1 MKLRN
6 AIGLLLIAGM
16 FGAAQ
21 AQPAADSGGAAQAK
35 AEAKNACTAD
45 TPAAA
50 LDSFEKLGTT
60 VPDIRVAIRSRY
72 MAMDRPADLLLYR
85 PLAQAAAGGLPEL
98 PKLAY
103 RIVIVDWPLGRPK
116 RADNLLGKD
125 DVSTAEA
132 TQGDTGTDFRKT
144 ETKTVKTLLSFTPTL
159 LRDNSYEGPPWSR
172 TKLLVIGCAGPD
184 ASVPAAKAEL
194 EVPRSSTG
202 WSRFIAV
209 LFCALC
215 YIFATIGTYFVHRR
229 QRVEKVS
236 RKSGTNYATWLQ
248 HLNPVILTAGSNGL
262 GSATKLQVLFFS
274 LLVFGVV
281 TYIWLLTGHLTE
293 MSQTVLLLMGISGI
307 GATASAG
314 TELTKNRLDF
324 ENWSWLVN
332 SEWLP
337 KGGVAE
343 ENIAQWKDIV
353 TTGGEFDATRFQ
365 MITFS
370 LLVGGA
376 LLTAGADLMDLSS
389 FEIPSTL
396 LGILGLSQVVY
407 VGGKLTAPPAIS
419 DLNTQLQ
426 KLRKAESDLRDSL
439 SKVNSGSFVHT
450 TIPMVD
456 DPNVQAA
463 SAAFSH
469 YFAEWE
475 TAKTMFEATL
485 GRLVP
490 TSAEK
495 LRPPFDVA
503 DIVKPTPNALPDA
516 TRGTAYAQDLVASGG
531 VADYK
536 WAVVKGSL
544 SGLTLGT
551 VAGQTEV
558 GQIRGRT
565 PSAPG
570 EIRFT
575 MKVTDA
581 NGLSNS
587 REFVINVL

>member
-6 AIGLLLIAGM
+6 AIELLLIAGM

-21 AQPAADSGGAAQAK
+21 AESAADAGGATPAK

-50 LDSFEKLGTT
+50 LDAFEKLGNT
-60 VPDIRVAIRSRY
+60 VPDIRLAFRSSY
-72 MAMDRPADLLLYR
+72 MAMGRPADLLLYR
-85 PLAQAAAGGLPEL
+85 PPAQAASAGQPEL
-98 PKLAY
+98 PKLVY
-103 RIVIVDWPLGRPK
+103 RIVIVDWPLVGPK

-125 DVSTAEA
+125 DVSAAEA
-132 TQGDTGTDFRKT
+132 TQGDKGTDFRKT
-144 ETKTVKTLLSFTPTL
+144 ETKSVKTLLSFTPTL
-159 LRDNSYEGPPWSR
+159 LQDNGYEGPPWSR

-184 ASVPAAKAEL
+184 ASLPAAKAAL
-194 EVPRSSTG
+194 EVSRSSTG

-209 LFCALC
+209 VFCALC
-215 YIFATIGTYFVHRR
+215 YLFATIGTYFVHKR
-229 QRVEKVS
+229 QRIDKVG
-236 RKSGTNYATWLQ
+236 RKPGTNYATWLQ
-248 HLNPVILTAGSNGL
+248 HLNPVVLTAGSNGL

-281 TYIWLLTGHLTE
+281 TYIWLLTGHLIE

-324 ENWSWLVN
+324 ENWSWLVS

-396 LGILGLSQVVY
+396 LVILGLSQVVY
-407 VGGKLTAPPAIS
+407 VAGKLTAPPAIS

-426 KLRKAESDLRDSL
+426 KLRKAESDLREAL
-439 SKVNSGSFVHT
+439 SKVNSGAFIHT
-450 TIPMVD
+450 MIPMVD
-456 DPNVQAA
+456 DRNVQAA

-469 YFAEWE
+469 YYAEWE
-475 TAKTMFEATL
+475 TSKTMFEATL

-490 TSAEK
+490 TSAER
-495 LRPPFDVA
+495 LRPPFAVA

-516 TRGTAYAQDLVASGG
+516 KRGMAYAQDLVASGG

-536 WAVVKGSL
+536 WAVVNGSL
-544 SGLTLGT
+544 SSLTLGT
-551 VAGQTEV
+551 LAGQTEV
-558 GQIRGRT
+558 AQVRGT
-565 PSAPG
+565 PSSLG

-575 MKVTDA
+575 LNVADA

-587 REFVINVL
+587 REFVLNVK

>member
-1 MKLRN
+1 MNLRK
-6 AIGLLLIAGM
+6 AIKLLLIAGM

-21 AQPAADSGGAAQAK
+21 ADPAADAGVAAQAK

-45 TPAAA
+45 TPEAA
-50 LDSFEKLGTT
+50 LDAFEKLGNT
-60 VPDIRVAIRSRY
+60 VPDIRLAFRSRY
-72 MAMDRPADLLLYR
+72 MAMGRPADLLLYR
-85 PLAQAAAGGLPEL
+85 PPAQAAAAGQPEL

-103 RIVIVDWPLGRPK
+103 RIVIVDWPLAGTK

-125 DVSTAEA
+125 DVSAAEA
-132 TQGDTGTDFRKT
+132 TQGDKGTDFKKT
-144 ETKTVKTLLSFTPTL
+144 ETKSVKTLLSFTPTL
-159 LRDNSYEGPPWSR
+159 LQDNGYEGPPWSR

-184 ASVPAAKAEL
+184 ASLPAAKAEL
-194 EVPRSSTG
+194 AVSRSSTG

-209 LFCALC
+209 VFCALC
-215 YIFATIGTYFVHRR
+215 YIFATIGTYFVHQR
-229 QRVEKVS
+229 QRIDKVG
-236 RKSGTNYATWLQ
+236 RKPGTNYATLFQ
-248 HLNPVILTAGSNGL
+248 HLDPVILTAGSNGL

-389 FEIPSTL
+389 FEIPTTL

-407 VGGKLTAPPAIS
+407 VAGKLTAPPAIS

-426 KLRKAESDLRDSL
+426 KLRKAESDLRDAL
-439 SKVNSGSFVHT
+439 SKVNSGSLVHT

-456 DPNVQAA
+456 DQNVQVA
-463 SAAFSH
+463 SIAFSH
-469 YFAEWE
+469 YYSEWE
-475 TAKTMFEATL
+475 TSKTMFEATL

-490 TSAEK
+490 RSAEA
-495 LRPPFDVA
+495 LRPPFDVS

-516 TRGTAYAQDLVASGG
+516 IRGTAYSQDLVAFGG

-558 GQIRGRT
+558 GHIGGT
-565 PSAPG
+565 PASPG
-570 EIRFT
+570 QIRFT
-575 MKVTDA
+575 VKVADA

-587 REFVINVL
+587 REFVLNVL